1 MGQPRGHPLKSW
13 DLFDEMKWPNPGA
26 EGRFEH
32 LPKALEGAGDKYVM
46 AGCGFTF
53 FERMHYMR
61 GMAELL
67 LDMYENPKQV
77 HELADRV
84 LDIQIGFVRNY
95 QKYGEGK
102 IHCISMTDDW
112 GTQNAAFV
120 SRKMFREFF
129 KWRYKKLFDTIH
141 ESGMHAWMHSCG
153 HVNEI
158 IQEWID
164 VGLDIINLQ
173 QPRNL
178 GIEEIG
184 RRYAG
189 KICFASTVDI
199 QATLP
204 WKTPQQVREEA
215 KLLLECWG
223 TKAGGFIVAE
233 YGDDKAIGAKP
244 GNGKAM
250 FEAFLE
256 YGKLKRET

>member
-1 MGQPRGHPLKSW
+1 
-13 DLFDEMKWPNPGA
+13 
-26 EGRFEH
+26 
-32 LPKALEGAGDKYVM
+32 
-46 AGCGFTF
+46 
-53 FERMHYMR
+53 
-61 GMAELL
+61 
-67 LDMYENPKQV
+67 
-77 HELADRV
+77 
-84 LDIQIGFVRNY
+84 
-95 QKYGEGK
+95 
-102 IHCISMTDDW
+102 MTDDW

-120 SRKMFREFF
+120 SIAMFREFF

-164 VGLDIINLQ
+164 VGLEIINLQ

-223 TKAGGFIVAE
+223 TKAGGFIIAE
-233 YGDDKAIGAKP
+233 YGEFKKILDKVRKWKSDVRGI
-244 GNGKAM
+244 
-250 FEAFLE
+250 FRIWEV
-256 YGKLKRET
+256 ET